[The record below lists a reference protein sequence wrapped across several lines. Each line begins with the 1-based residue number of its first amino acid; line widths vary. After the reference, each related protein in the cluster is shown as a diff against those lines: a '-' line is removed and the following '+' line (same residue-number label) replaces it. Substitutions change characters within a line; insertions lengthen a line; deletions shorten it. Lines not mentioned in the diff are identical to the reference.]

1 MKCSYCKIEIPEG
14 TGTMYVKKDG
24 TVSYLCSGKCEKNM
38 LNLKRKPVNLKW
50 ITKKQ
55 ISGKKK

>member
-1 MKCSYCKIEIPEG
+1 MKCNYCKKEIPEG
-14 TGTMYVKKDG
+14 TGLMYVKKDG
-24 TVSYLCSGKCEKNM
+24 TVNYLCSGKCEKNM
-38 LNLKRKPVNLKW
+38 LNLKRKPIHLKW